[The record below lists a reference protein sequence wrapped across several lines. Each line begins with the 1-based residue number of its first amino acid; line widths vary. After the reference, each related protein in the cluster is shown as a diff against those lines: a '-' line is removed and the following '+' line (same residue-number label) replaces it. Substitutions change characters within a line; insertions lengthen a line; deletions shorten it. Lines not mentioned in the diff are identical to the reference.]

1 MAKVYSTEYSRY
13 TDQYKQLAVLLSY
26 HPDMLA
32 IELAEKLGIH
42 PIMLYRWRLEVKQKK
57 IKGKAK
63 QKDFQSET
71 DLLKANQRIKA
82 LEKELQ
88 ETQQERD
95 FLKKVKRFSQALNTK
110 SSRS

>member
-13 TDQYKQLAVLLSY
+13 TNQFKQLAVLLSY
-26 HPDMLA
+26 QPDMLA
-32 IELAEKLGIH
+32 LEVAEKLGIH

-57 IKGKAK
+57 IKGNAK
-63 QKDFQSET
+63 STDFQSET
-71 DLLKANQRIKA
+71 DLLKANQRIKT
-82 LEKELQ
+82 LEKELK

-95 FLKKVKRFSQALNTK
+95 FLKKVKRFSQALNKK

>member
-1 MAKVYSTEYSRY
+1 MAKVYATEYSRY
-13 TDQYKQLAVLLSY
+13 TDQFKRLAVLLSY

-32 IELAEKLGIH
+32 IEVAEKLGIH

-57 IKGKAK
+57 IKGKSSGA
-63 QKDFQSET
+63 DFKKET

-82 LEKELQ
+82 LEKELKD
-88 ETQQERD
+88 TQQERD
-95 FLKKVKRFSQALNTK
+95 FLKKVKRFSQALKDK

>member
-32 IELAEKLGIH
+32 IEVAEKLGIH

-63 QKDFQSET
+63 QNDFQSET

-88 ETQQERD
+88 ETKQERD
-95 FLKKVKRFSQALNTK
+95 FLKKVKRFSRVLNTK